1 MSNKNSL
8 KAYNDNNVYILGAG
22 FSADA
27 GLPLIKDFTNY
38 LREAGDWL
46 EEQENR
52 IGREEEIEAISKV
65 LEFRLKAASAAFRI
79 PLDVENIEELF
90 SLASAKGGESLKK
103 SMILAIAATLDY
115 AHSTKPILDDAPE
128 DCFRVGRL
136 KSMSEGW
143 IKPKNWRQ
151 EKDIGQRN
159 YYSCPDYEYY
169 LGVMSGYFNSEK
181 PESENTIITFNY
193 DTLVEEALDELGFNI
208 SYGPEKFIGYREH
221 NKFNKPR
228 IHRKKIKVLK
238 LHGSVNWCDWFE
250 IKKSET
256 PSPERFLN
264 APKKLTDDFK
274 DFVGVFENYASL
286 RERSFIPLLVPPT
299 WQKFMT
305 GFLPKVWDEAVE
317 AIRTATR
324 IIIIGYSIPH
334 TDQHFKYLMAAGLQ
348 ENISLRK
355 VLFVNKAFEQN
366 SNENKS
372 KIEERLQNL
381 FRPEHFDLGVVET
394 IPHSLK
400 EFLGSPNAAKRPPS
414 FRQLIGRSL
423 NDSSLKDSDDF
434 LWNGLALGGV
444 IDF

>member
-1 MSNKNSL
+1 MSNNNSL

-38 LREAGDWL
+38 MREAGDWL

-52 IGREEEIEAISKV
+52 IGGEEEIKAISKV

-90 SLASAKGGESLKK
+90 SLASANGGEELKK

-115 AHSTKPILDDAPE
+115 ARLTKPVLGDAPE
-128 DCFRVGRL
+128 NCFRMGRL
-136 KSMSEGW
+136 KSNNDGW

-151 EKDIGQRN
+151 EKDHGIRD

-169 LGVMSGYFNSEK
+169 LGVMCGYFNPKKIEGK
-181 PESENTIITFNY
+181 NTIITFNY
-193 DTLVEEALDELGFNI
+193 DTLVEDALDELGFNI
-208 SYGPEKFIGYREH
+208 SYGPEKFIGFRDH
-221 NKFNKPR
+221 NKFNKPPNL
-228 IHRKKIKVLK
+228 RKTIKVLK
-238 LHGSVNWCDWFE
+238 LHGSVNWSDWFE
-250 IKKSET
+250 VKKSET
-256 PSPERFLN
+256 PSPEKFLY
-264 APKKLTDDFK
+264 APKKLADDLK
-274 DFVGVFENYASL
+274 DHVGVFENYASL
-286 RERSFIPLLVPPT
+286 RERAFIPLLVPPT

-305 GFLPKVWDEAVE
+305 GFLPKIWDEAVE

-324 IIIIGYSIPH
+324 IIIIGYSIPP

-366 SNENKS
+366 SDENKS
-372 KIEERLQNL
+372 KLKERLQNL
-381 FRPEHFDLGVVET
+381 FRPEHFDLGVVEI
-394 IPHSLK
+394 IPHDLK
-400 EFLGSPNAAKRPPS
+400 EFLGSPKSYKKYPS

-423 NDSSLKDSDDF
+423 NDSAIKDPKNI

-444 IDF
+444 IDY